1 MSEKEYRALR
11 DALASARME
20 GYTVTKQTELD
31 CMRLIKGE
39 ISTAALVREI
49 MMRGK
54 SDGVQH

>member
-1 MSEKEYRALR
+1 MSEKEYTALR
-11 DALASARME
+11 DALDSARME

-31 CMRLIKGE
+31 CMRLINGE